1 MGGVMSEV
9 TCNRRLQK
17 GATLW
22 GMVGVIMVFL
32 FFALLTIKIFPSYI
46 ENQKFQKALDNL
58 VEEPGAVRM
67 NRPQILK
74 ALTNKLYIDM
84 ADELIDLSD
93 ALSITKTRDARVLTI
108 SYEKVIPLAFNISA
122 LLEFENS
129 AEIPLK

>member
-1 MGGVMSEV
+1 MSEV

-67 NRPQILK
+67 NRPQIIK

-93 ALSITKTRDARVLTI
+93 ALSITKTRNARVLTI